1 MTLDAAAAAVA
12 PAVASPAASGP
23 GAAFAPAV
31 APSFPPAIAPPVWTP
46 THQVP
51 PAGMAFWAAPDGT
64 VPPAGQLPGYLRL
77 VVVRSAGA
85 WAQVQAVNGWWGWVD
100 GRLLIYRR

>member
-1 MTLDAAAAAVA
+1 
-12 PAVASPAASGP
+12 
-23 GAAFAPAV
+23 
-31 APSFPPAIAPPVWTP
+31 
-46 THQVP
+46 
-51 PAGMAFWAAPDGT
+51 MAFWAAPDGT